1 MQAAILLVLVAGASA
16 FLKQEAQKTEQ
27 DAALSSWEQIQE
39 DALARTGDEL
49 PRTVI
54 RVAEAKPKASAF
66 LEVEASA
73 DAAQEITLKAQ
84 ECMACVDEH
93 LDGEYKYSMLT
104 EDRAEQVCSFCAL
117 YAVGGIYAGK
127 DVEVN
132 PKAWSA
138 LPKNKITLIEDNSLL
153 ASPARM
159 PFWKEAAQE
168 AAKGEFS
175 LSDAIKT
182 ANNFNVLQCAKG
194 LNEEK
199 CTVQTESF
207 GSPMVLLEVQNK
219 GMLAQKYNKMH
230 SGIASLM
237 GIAQQQLAQSIEDLE
252 EAEKSGDAAMIAIAK
267 ESIQFQEGMNKQV
280 LSEEQDLKERM
291 DGKVTAGALLEEQSV
306 EEIVKSESGLIQET
320 VQYAIDQLKN
330 NDGTDQGE
338 ALLTAAKAALS
349 PANLQSLEISQ
360 VQATKLDAQLREAVQ
375 NLQNADTMGTMA
387 AAEAQKQVEESVSEV
402 MKTVMKNKENKAQFR
417 QLVKRLSKF
426 LPAEKQPEKVNLLSK
441 SPAKNATA
449 TKPKTKEQQDK
460 DAMKALLNA
469 IDHPMETM
477 KKGPASLLEKAGS
490 EKALEELVTQVE
502 DLIHSEESQSMA
514 FPFNA
519 MPPQAM
525 MESAAAA
532 AEAATQNEIE
542 NSQ

>member
-16 FLKQEAQKTEQ
+16 FLKQEVKTGQ
-27 DAALSSWEQIQE
+27 GVALSSWEQIQE
-39 DALARTGDEL
+39 DALARATDEL
-49 PRTVI
+49 PRTII

-84 ECMACVDEH
+84 ECMACVEEH
-93 LDGEYKYSMLT
+93 LEGEYQYSMFT
-104 EDRAEQVCSFCAL
+104 ADRAEQVCSFCAL

-168 AAKGEFS
+168 ATKGEFS

-182 ANNFNVLQCAKG
+182 ANNFNVLQCAKA

-207 GSPMVLLEVQNK
+207 GSPMVLLEVQSK
-219 GMLAQKYNKMH
+219 AILAQKYNKMH

-267 ESIQFQEGMNKQV
+267 ESIEFQEGMIKQV

-306 EEIVKSESGLIQET
+306 EEIVKSEAALIQET

-330 NDGTDQGE
+330 NDGTNQGE
-338 ALLTAAKAALS
+338 ALLAAAKAALS

-387 AAEAQKQVEESVSEV
+387 AAEAQKQVEESVTEV

-441 SPAKNATA
+441 STAKNATA
-449 TKPKTKEQQDK
+449 TTKPKTKEQQEK
-460 DAMKALLNA
+460 DAVKALLNA
-469 IDHPMETM
+469 IDHPVDAL
-477 KKGPASLLEKAGS
+477 KKGPHSLLEKAGS
-490 EKALEELVTQVE
+490 EKALEALVDQVE
-502 DLIHSEESQSMA
+502 DLIQEESQMA

-519 MPPQAM
+519 MPPSAM

-532 AEAATQNEIE
+532 AEATTRAEIE